1 MGFLRLS
8 RRPAAAPLGFVLKGD
23 SLTAGGYPGTDYGSY
38 LAGLTGITLVN
49 NFGTGGQTIQGA
61 DAAYASEAGSVYN
74 AATADTYLFM
84 MGTNNT
90 GGDSASTII
99 SRIQT
104 HMNLALATG
113 YRIAL
118 GTITKRGDSAP
129 SQAIL
134 DAVNPS
140 LRANYQAMGATW
152 LMDFEQ
158 WPTLLDPTNTTYY
171 SDLLHQTAAGRLEM
185 AKAAKAGMGL

>member
-1 MGFLRLS
+1 MGFLRRS
-8 RRPAAAPLGFVLKGD
+8 RLPLAAPLGFVLKGD

-61 DAAYASEAGSVYN
+61 DAAYASEGGSVYN
-74 AATADTYLFM
+74 ASTADTYFFM

-90 GGDSASTII
+90 GGDSAATII

-118 GTITKRGDSAP
+118 GTIPKRGDSAP
-129 SQAIL
+129 AQAIL
-134 DAVNPS
+134 DVVNPS
-140 LRANYQAMGATW
+140 LRSNYLTMGATW
-152 LMDFEQ
+152 LMDFDQ
-158 WPTLLDPTNTTYY
+158 WPTLQDPTDTTYY
-171 SDLLHQTAAGRLEM
+171 SDLLHQTAAGRLEL
-185 AKAAKAGMGL
+185 AKAARSGLGL